1 MRPSARHVAFEAL
14 LQMAENEGYSN
25 IVIDKALQAAGLDP
39 RDAGLASAIFYGVLE
54 RRLPLEH
61 LLRQCLSDPRKKVD
75 PWVWNLLLCGAY
87 QILYLDR
94 VPDSAAVNQAVEE
107 AKAYKAGAFT
117 GLVNGVLRNLSRRKE
132 QLTLPEG
139 DSLQARSLRIFHPP
153 GTAGPVAEGLRGRAP
168 CKAAGSCGPAPAPL
182 PAGEHPGG

>member
-25 IVIDKALQAAGLDP
+25 IVIDKALQAAGLDA

-132 QLTLPEG
+132 RLTLPEG
-139 DSLQARSLRIFHPP
+139 DSLQARSLQSSIPQELL
-153 GTAGPVAEGLRGRAP
+153 ALPVH
-168 CKAAGSCGPAPAPL
+168 L
-182 PAGEHPGG
+182 PA